1 MRPSSRAGT
10 SCSTPSG
17 GGTRPGRCSSGGTAR
32 ARSRSCGSS
41 PWIRS
46 RGAVTSWGSSSRPA
60 RSRTRSAT
68 STRPPRSSPSSGSP
82 DSSRRRSPETSPSAR
97 RPTRPS
103 RASSSARDLA
113 SPRRR
118 RPGVV
123 DSEPSKVMPDG
134 PHTLHAERPC
144 RAFRQPALRADRSRA
159 VGVAAG
165 RLPRPMTPEEARER
179 LQEGGPAERRETLHL
194 LAQEADARVTPP
206 VAALLHADDPELV
219 ALAETTLWQVWSRSG
234 DPAVDALFAE
244 GVRAMEAQDCLGAV
258 AQFSRVVEAAP
269 SFAEGWNK
277 RATAR
282 YLATHYATSIADCEE
297 VLRLNP
303 YHFGALSGQG
313 LCHAALGQL
322 REAARCFR
330 RALAVHPR
338 LEAVRQNLSRTE
350 TTLARANGHALGA
363 LPGSADTAR

>member
-1 MRPSSRAGT
+1 
-10 SCSTPSG
+10 
-17 GGTRPGRCSSGGTAR
+17 
-32 ARSRSCGSS
+32 
-41 PWIRS
+41 
-46 RGAVTSWGSSSRPA
+46 
-60 RSRTRSAT
+60 
-68 STRPPRSSPSSGSP
+68 
-82 DSSRRRSPETSPSAR
+82 
-97 RPTRPS
+97 
-103 RASSSARDLA
+103 
-113 SPRRR
+113 
-118 RPGVV
+118 
-123 DSEPSKVMPDG
+123 
-134 PHTLHAERPC
+134 
-144 RAFRQPALRADRSRA
+144 
-159 VGVAAG
+159 
-165 RLPRPMTPEEARER
+165 MTPEEARER
-179 LQEGGPAERRETLHL
+179 LQEGGAAERRATLHL

-206 VAALLHADDPELV
+206 VAALLHADDLELV
-219 ALAETTLWQVWSRSG
+219 ALAEATLWQVWSRSG

-244 GVRAMEAQDCLGAV
+244 GVRAMEAQDWLGAV

-297 VLRLNP
+297 VVRLNP

-338 LEAVRQNLSRTE
+338 LEAVRQHLSRTE